1 MIKRGPVFVVLAH
14 SESVSDVDFSAQL
27 VGQKMTKNRV
37 SLYLIELFFVSASLQ
52 YNVATN

>member
-1 MIKRGPVFVVLAH
+1 MIKRGPVSVVLAH
-14 SESVSDVDFSAQL
+14 SESVSDVDFGAQL

>member
-1 MIKRGPVFVVLAH
+1 MIKRGPVSVVLAY
-14 SESVSDVDFSAQL
+14 SESVSDVDFGAQL